1 MDGFG
6 YNGEAWKCRAIGKD
20 ETMNKPLMSLYLAF
34 ALLVTPCLAMAGKD
48 DIKIDV
54 QGVELKSGKVKR
66 QFNAYKITVSNN
78 SKNLVRI
85 LNATV
90 QNGVNSTG
98 AYSALDLDHSGVGLL
113 WAVGIPLSLVTFGG
127 GIIGALVM
135 TPFVVI
141 ENNNAKREVGMMT
154 SKFKDQVVYVE
165 VPPLQSFSF
174 ATLVNQPKKPVIKSQ
189 LAKYN
194 FQKPAV
200 QLTVEDQATRESF
213 VVDNRLQN

>member
-1 MDGFG
+1 
-6 YNGEAWKCRAIGKD
+6 
-20 ETMNKPLMSLYLAF
+20 MNKLLMSLYLAC
-34 ALLVTPCLAMAGKD
+34 ALVMAPLTALAGQE

-54 QGVELKSGKVKR
+54 QDVELKSTKVKR

-78 SKNLVRI
+78 SKNTVRI
-85 LNATV
+85 LNGTV
-90 QNGVNSTG
+90 QNGTTSTG
-98 AYSALDLDHSGVGLL
+98 AYSALDLDHSGVGML
-113 WAVGIPLSLVTFGG
+113 WAVGIPISLFTFGG
-127 GIIGALVM
+127 GILGALIA

-141 ENNNAKREVGMMT
+141 QNNNAKKEVGMMT

-200 QLTVEDQATRESF
+200 QLTIEDQATRETF
-213 VVDNRLQN
+213 AVDNAVKN